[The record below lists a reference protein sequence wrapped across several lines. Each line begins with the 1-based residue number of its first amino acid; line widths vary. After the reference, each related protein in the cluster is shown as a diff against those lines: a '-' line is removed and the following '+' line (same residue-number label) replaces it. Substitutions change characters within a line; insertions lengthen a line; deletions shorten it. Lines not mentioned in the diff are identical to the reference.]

1 MHLKLTVSNTG
12 QIESAMIHNS
22 DGSEL
27 RPADLN
33 SDLIDL
39 INSVEID
46 MDAYLK
52 LKQMIGKNKNLSKLA
67 RSMDLK
73 LIIE

>member
-1 MHLKLTVSNTG
+1 MHLKLKVSNTG
-12 QIESAMIHNS
+12 QIESATIHNS

-33 SDLIDL
+33 ADLIDL

-52 LKQMIGKNKNLSKLA
+52 LKQMVNKNTSLSKLV
-67 RSMDLK
+67 RSLDLK
-73 LIIE
+73 LITE

>member
-1 MHLKLTVSNTG
+1 MHLKLKVSNTG

-52 LKQMIGKNKNLSKLA
+52 LKQMVNKNTSLSKLV
-67 RSMDLK
+67 RSLDLK
-73 LIIE
+73 LITE

>member
-1 MHLKLTVSNTG
+1 MHLKLTVSSTG

-27 RPADLN
+27 RKADLN
-33 SDLIDL
+33 SELIDL

-52 LKQMIGKNKNLSKLA
+52 LKQMMSKNKNLSKLV
-67 RSMDLK
+67 RSLDLK
-73 LIIE
+73 LITE

>member
-1 MHLKLTVSNTG
+1 MHLKLKVSNTG

-52 LKQMIGKNKNLSKLA
+52 LKQMVNKNTSLSKLV
-67 RSMDLK
+67 RSIDLK
-73 LIIE
+73 LITE

>member
-1 MHLKLTVSNTG
+1 MHLKLNVSDTG
-12 QIESAMIHNS
+12 QIESATIHNP

-27 RPADLN
+27 RKADLN

-39 INSVEID
+39 INSLEIN

-52 LKQMIGKNKNLSKLA
+52 LKQMVNKNKSLSKLA
-67 RSMDLK
+67 RSLDLK
-73 LIIE
+73 LIT